1 MCVCAVVSTRLV
13 AIFTGLCLLSWKLP
27 CSQIAI
33 DVAEVCSW
41 AFSVLGAVAYV
52 PQLVVTY
59 LARGQGSLSYVSYAL
74 QALIA
79 VPYVAYYIQYND
91 PPMDIPAEWWVF
103 SQPPL
108 LASAFLQGGVVLL
121 GVSFGC
127 FRWHQTRLGRN
138 AMLVHL
144 DQGLIGRNVQE
155 SSAPSAALHFDG
167 RPARGVDRLT
177 EE

>member
-1 MCVCAVVSTRLV
+1 MCAVVSTRLA

-27 CSQIAI
+27 CSRIAI
-33 DVAEVCSW
+33 IVAEVCSW
-41 AFSVLGAVAYV
+41 AYSVLGAVAYV

-59 LARGQGSLSYVSYAL
+59 RARGQGSLSYASYAI

-79 VPYVAYYIQYND
+79 VSYVAYAFSEYSD
-91 PPMDIPAEWWVF
+91 PPMSIPAEWWAF
-103 SQPPL
+103 SKPPS
-108 LASAFLQGGVVLL
+108 LASAFLQGGVVLI

-127 FRWHQTRLGRN
+127 FRWQQARLGRS

-144 DQGLIGRNVQE
+144 DQGLIGGNVQE
-155 SSAPSAALHFDG
+155 PSAPSAALHSDG